1 MIVDILLRLPSKS
14 LCRFR
19 CISKQWSNLML
30 DTKIVKPYHDKYWKE
45 NLPLLIYHDLSPRES
60 PSICMN
66 LDEEWF
72 PERRSIVKG
81 THCLIMMDANSRV
94 CDKFELSLEGYGDVI
109 VIPPGHELVCL
120 KRGKGVYFF
129 L

>member
-19 CISKQWSNLML
+19 CISKQWGNLML

-81 THCLIMMDANSRV
+81 THCLIIMDANSRV
-94 CDKFELSLEGYGDVI
+94 CDKFELSLEG
-109 VIPPGHELVCL
+109 
-120 KRGKGVYFF
+120 
-129 L
+129 